1 MTKWCAMAQVNE
13 ENSLACG
20 LRTGFVGADSTAD
33 DRWSPKVIANNKSKG
48 SDLLTAIKEQLS
60 TCDSFDFC
68 VAFIADSGLQ
78 PFVEV
83 FSELRRRGVRGRLLT
98 STYLNF
104 NSPDAFRKL
113 LEYDNID
120 VRIYQGNLHVKGYV
134 FDPGDT
140 STVIVGSSNLT
151 QMALTC
157 NREWNIL
164 FRSFGAGGMLRSIK
178 EEFAELGEV
187 PRPFAFRLV
196 GSPLTRNTEKAPRLQ
211 RSASPLF
218 TMRPTRRSAPLA
230 RRARSLRTRCRPRPS
245 RHSLRC
251 MAAVRPALFL
261 SRQREPARHTSP
273 RSTCSQRSP
282 RACCSWPIGR
292 ES

>member
-1 MTKWCAMAQVNE
+1 MAQGNE
-13 ENSLACG
+13 ENSLVCG
-20 LRTGFVGADSTAD
+20 LRAGFVDADLPAD

-78 PFVEV
+78 PLVEV

-120 VRIYQGNLHVKGYV
+120 VRIYQGNLHAKGYV
-134 FDPGDT
+134 FDSGDT

-157 NREWNIL
+157 NREWNI
-164 FRSFGAGGMLRSIK
+164 
-178 EEFAELGEV
+178 
-187 PRPFAFRLV
+187 PFIRRGWDA
-196 GSPLTRNTEKAPRLQ
+196 AIHQ
-211 RSASPLF
+211 RGV
-218 TMRPTRRSAPLA
+218 
-230 RRARSLRTRCRPRPS
+230 C
-245 RHSLRC
+245 
-251 MAAVRPALFL
+251 
-261 SRQREPARHTSP
+261 
-273 RSTCSQRSP
+273 
-282 RACCSWPIGR
+282 
-292 ES
+292 